1 MLLRAQI
8 KKYQEEKLHKITFCI
23 QLKVCIMIGMVW
35 FGFGFG
41 FLVLVHFSL
50 RLHLPSE
57 WIFDMGGV
65 YVG

>member
-8 KKYQEEKLHKITFCI
+8 KNCQEEKLHKITFCI

-35 FGFGFG
+35 FGLVWFGT
-41 FLVLVHFSL
+41 FLPQT
-50 RLHLPSE
+50 LPSKLVD
-57 WIFDMGGV
+57 FDMGGV